1 MSSFLYPV
9 ASHWAGSAVTC
20 RFKAFADNA
29 PLAATTDTQP
39 TYEIPNGTS
48 EVRLIVTPTSTDYWE
63 TEIALSVS
71 SSGALSVKASSAPF
85 VRLKTAAAN
94 ASRGT
99 VVLVKVSRCKDVTTA
114 ATATPN
120 VFDQLQA
127 PPGKRRMKID
137 GSWVTRTVDEVANH
151 RNMYGDWPPPDWA
164 IHPLPDADFID
175 PQTPILPS
183 GALNFATAPSLSID
197 VENVVLRIA
206 GGRSPE
212 LFNVTWPKALA
223 PQANAA
229 PTPFLVYCRQTNK
242 GNRYDE
248 IGLFVGGELS
258 TQPYPFNFDYADSGL
273 FESLHYA
280 SAGPPPPGRQWLD
293 PTQGPL
299 RWVGAKGVPYQ
310 VARAGA
316 SVVTVMPCGRFGPEY
331 GVLKDTEQLA
341 RILEEI
347 QAFMFWRAG
356 VADPPTTIGRTALS
370 AFSSANYGLSAW
382 LGNTKNLTGNF
393 LVNTLKAVYFLDPP
407 EGAVDGCIAAALK
420 WANKASDARIRL
432 YSQYRLDSHKRLL
445 GMTGTSRL
453 PKAPYVESALG
464 NTRTA
469 AALPPATW
477 SKTFEE
483 RFGRPRTYNWSDV
496 HHIIPGTM
504 LTHALA
510 QGDI

>member
-1 MSSFLYPV
+1 MSNFLYPI

-20 RFKAFADNA
+20 RFTAFADNA

-39 TYEIPNGTS
+39 TFELPNGTS
-48 EVRLIVTPTSTDYWE
+48 EVRLVVTPASADFWE
-63 TEIALSVS
+63 TEIALTVS
-71 SSGALSVKASSAPF
+71 SSGALSVKGSSAPF
-85 VRLKTAAAN
+85 VKLRTAVAN

-120 VFDQLQA
+120 VFEKLLA
-127 PPGKRRMKID
+127 PPGKRRKKIGGAWVMKA
-137 GSWVTRTVDEVANH
+137 VDEVADHQNI
-151 RNMYGDWPPPDWA
+151 YGTWPPPDWNL
-164 IHPLPDADFID
+164 HPVPDAHFIN

-183 GALNFATAPSLSID
+183 GALNFAKAPSLNID
-197 VENVVLRIA
+197 VENVVVRIA
-206 GGRSPE
+206 GGTSPE
-212 LFNVTWPKALA
+212 LFNVTWPKAMA
-223 PQANAA
+223 PRANAA

-242 GNRYDE
+242 GNGYDE
-248 IGLFVGGELS
+248 IGLFVGGELE
-258 TQPYPFNFDYADSGL
+258 TQPYPFNFDYSDSGM
-273 FESLHYA
+273 FESLHYG
-280 SAGPPPPGRQWLD
+280 SLGPPPPGRQWLE
-293 PTQGPL
+293 PTSGPL
-299 RWVGAKGVPYQ
+299 FWVGSKGVPYQ

-316 SVVTVMPCGRFGPEY
+316 RVVTVTPCGKFGPEY

-356 VADPPTTIGRTALS
+356 ISDPPTAIGRTALS
-370 AFSSANYGLSAW
+370 AFSSANYGLTNW
-382 LGNTKNLTGNF
+382 LGDAKNLQGNF

-407 EGAVDGCIAAALK
+407 KGAVDGCIAAALK
-420 WANKASDARIRL
+420 WSDKASDARIRL
-432 YSQYRLDSHKRLL
+432 YSQYTLDSHRSLL
-445 GMTGTSRL
+445 GMKGTARL

-469 AALPPATW
+469 AALPISTW
-477 SKTFEE
+477 SKTFADL
-483 RFGRPRTYNWSDV
+483 FGRPHAFDWSDV

-510 QGDI
+510 QQDL